1 MTRLTELGNELGA
14 KTNII
19 NIDQS
24 IKDEFYGKT
33 GKILLEYLSVT
44 KDPDALTVAVMDDI
58 DLLTSNREN
67 AQGADNDVN
76 NVLMQYL
83 DGAFTLRR
91 GNVINFAA
99 SNRPAGL
106 DDAMRNRFNDRVLI
120 DGPTTSEDFADMLHI
135 MGGRLME
142 NDLLVIENGDG
153 YIPFETQEIGNQG
166 DENRSDDVMSYMAD
180 EFLKYKKSTVIDFG
194 NFMMDLKNK
203 NPKITGRSVKAIMEA
218 VKERS
223 ADFDIPEKWFAVRS
237 IFFEQP
243 YEKKIKLLNE
253 LYEKITPD
261 ILFQE
266 GRRYFDSEQ
275 RFADTEK
282 SGHVTRGYDNLTW
295 EIQSQIQYYE
305 NQIKLGSESDFIK
318 LQTLKETAKHLASK
332 KVEIIR
338 AALNSASREE

>member
-1 MTRLTELGNELGA
+1 
-14 KTNII
+14 
-19 NIDQS
+19 
-24 IKDEFYGKT
+24 
-33 GKILLEYLSVT
+33 
-44 KDPDALTVAVMDDI
+44 
-58 DLLTSNREN
+58 
-67 AQGADNDVN
+67 
-76 NVLMQYL
+76 
-83 DGAFTLRR
+83 
-91 GNVINFAA
+91 
-99 SNRPAGL
+99 
-106 DDAMRNRFNDRVLI
+106 
-120 DGPTTSEDFADMLHI
+120 
-135 MGGRLME
+135 
-142 NDLLVIENGDG
+142 
-153 YIPFETQEIGNQG
+153 
-166 DENRSDDVMSYMAD
+166 

-203 NPKITGRSVKAIMEA
+203 NPKITGRSIKAIMEA
-218 VKERS
+218 IKERS

-318 LQTLKETAKHLASK
+318 LQTLKETATHLASK